1 MRHRTLNCAQADRN
15 VMPSQWH
22 SAHKIAVASVLAE
35 LPGKALGM
43 LGQAA
48 SPRWR
53 LIELPAIHAQVS
65 SHGVAAA
72 AQLVGDPI
80 GVPAKRCRLRVA
92 STPSSACIACLQSTR
107 LDRGTWSNTLPSLLA
122 CGHEEVLYTTVLSSR
137 RHGYHDNCSYHNSH
151 HIQPIRKLLPV
162 KARQAVGGRP
172 CNSAHRDLDGP
183 AGIWRRLRHCGRSD
197 TRTHVPAMRRARREM
212 AVGIMSFFSVRFVH
226 TTPEDRNVAMC
237 CSL

>member
-137 RHGYHDNCSYHNSH
+137 RHGYHDNCSYHYSESVAKKRYAIALLIALRRDGH
-151 HIQPIRKLLPV
+151 CSLRHPTAHAHEPGADLPV
-162 KARQAVGGRP
+162 RAARPALGPQCAPASTTRLCRAQGACLQAVSP
-172 CNSAHRDLDGP
+172 IPAHG
-183 AGIWRRLRHCGRSD
+183 AQ
-197 TRTHVPAMRRARREM
+197 
-212 AVGIMSFFSVRFVH
+212 
-226 TTPEDRNVAMC
+226 TPE
-237 CSL
+237 